1 MTGEDVPKAVHPEA
15 EPGLGSG
22 SEAGALSSCFCG
34 FVSFSSVGRK
44 TNSRQTGGARV
55 GVTGDPEER
64 VEWLNRSPDKEAALK
79 MLVILKLV
87 EKLGAL
93 SSDVPF

>member
-1 MTGEDVPKAVHPEA
+1 MW
-15 EPGLGSG
+15 
-22 SEAGALSSCFCG
+22 
-34 FVSFSSVGRK
+34 
-44 TNSRQTGGARV
+44 
-55 GVTGDPEER
+55 PEER

-93 SSDVPF
+93 SSDVRFKESVLLLCGEWMGGATPTERETG